1 MNKISARWISLILSF
16 SIIVGSLVYIAAG
29 FSAETEE
36 KYTLSDSGTITENL
50 DFSDIVSTDED
61 EMKETAEG
69 SDTFVYTTVLQ
80 NNTNKDATDFG
91 EVYFDIAAIPQ
102 TVTEGEKVV
111 VIVSAENQTDTDI
124 SDISFDLGYDAD
136 ILELEEATANLTAVE
151 FAQSGSGSSAVVK
164 TSYATDPAKEVDLV
178 NHEETLFFTYTFKT
192 KGVSSSPAEVEI
204 SVNDPYAA
212 LRADVTKPELTP
224 SSAVKKEFECSE
236 KEPQTVNV
244 YDEKGNN
251 TLSDLT
257 VSIKVGNSA
266 SELFLT
272 PEFDPETTAYI
283 VTVPYNVSSFST
295 AYTAYDSRAEVSA
308 PELRDATAAT
318 LKEGINSFDITV
330 TAQDGSEKVYT
341 LIVKKLALDTLAD
354 PKDTLTKTVSYDS
367 AKGNK
372 FDVNYTVNGTN
383 TVLDDGK
390 DYLIS
395 LDCSD
400 ATLESVMEILFTD
413 GVAQI
418 PVENPA
424 PPTDGEEEVTP
435 PVEEGEGEEEPPVD
449 EGEGEVTPPVDE
461 GEGEEEPP
469 VDEGEGEGEGEEEP
483 TPPSEPEIIY
493 NEVPVS
499 GLVDYL
505 LANTADL
512 ENSSITI
519 DFEKGSSKDRITV
532 SLADPNARN
541 ILINEIKANFE
552 GKRILAESAS
562 SNALQYLSTSFAK
575 DNDRYLISLSP
586 NNPEFEQTEGKYN
599 GNDRV
604 YTAVEIPF
612 SKDDLNSARIGVS
625 ELEVD
630 TAAAEF
636 VFVIDFSNVITPV
649 TSAGVEE
656 WFNKGLVKSL
666 FGYKENGSDL
676 IGYVQQICDSL
687 ENDSTV
693 KVTYIAIG
701 LTPDLEEDE
710 YGVKAV
716 LSNYTEG
723 VADNTEFSLDGGI
736 YKSQTYI
743 LPQAEEQ
750 MLHGEGEQ
758 NNLEAYYNSVKKRAM
773 AGTDEYYTQAV
784 KATTSELSNQYNE
797 AFDMAEAILADADN
811 ANLVVL
817 SPLSGISSTGFG
829 SIDSSINK
837 TFVSGFGLTNKGD
850 YQTVAYDLFEDMLH
864 DDTIHTDEDVAAL
877 YDPAFNPM
885 DNPLTFNLYDKVN
898 TVYEFLDMTAGEQV
912 FDAALADNSASPIN
926 PVIDGTILQNDHAF
940 DVDYALPNLGEYE
953 LTFDYAVYRRKDVE
967 PNSSDGEH
975 YYPISET
982 VNTFVKD
989 EDTLVEDIPTAA
1001 ATFEAARLDVKKT
1014 MEYFAEHDKAVPEK
1028 STLDYV
1034 LTYVNTGSDTLTDV
1048 VMTDSQIL
1056 GAKDVK
1062 IYLLPAGQLTPT
1074 AEDKPLTNV
1083 AFSGIDGKMGE
1094 ATIPTLAP
1102 GERVYVKYTMIIPE
1116 MMHVSVAST
1125 TVTNVGGIN
1134 KVISSYVIDNTATG
1148 TADEFTNPVSVN
1160 VKTEFKYDQNSGGTT
1175 PTTTTTT
1182 TTTKAPV
1189 TTYPTTAPTTAI
1201 QTNPSTGESDVG
1213 YIVAA
1218 SLLFGALGVFGV
1230 TLYGMIVDYKI
1241 KKAKEGISAK

>member
-1 MNKISARWISLILSF
+1 MNKISVRWISLILSF

-36 KYTLSDSGTITENL
+36 KYTISDSGSIIEGL
-50 DFSDIVSTDED
+50 QFSDIVSTDED
-61 EMKETAEG
+61 EMKETAT
-69 SDTFVYTTVLQ
+69 DTFVYTTVLQ
-80 NNTNKDATDFG
+80 NNTNKSETDFG

-102 TVTEGEKVV
+102 SATEGEEIT

-136 ILELEEATANLTAVE
+136 IFEFVEAKANLTAVE
-151 FAQSGSGSSAVVK
+151 FAASGSGSSAVVK
-164 TSYATDPAKEVDLV
+164 TSYATDPAKEIDLV
-178 NHEETLFFTYTFKT
+178 NHEETLFFTYIFKT
-192 KGVSSSPAEVEI
+192 KGVSSTPVDVEV
-204 SVNDPYAA
+204 SVENAYAA
-212 LRADVTKPELTP
+212 LRADTTKPELTP
-224 SSAVKKEFECSE
+224 SSAVEKEFECSE
-236 KEPQTVNV
+236 KDPQGVTV

-257 VSIKVGNSA
+257 VSIKVGNSQ

-283 VTVPYNVSSFST
+283 VTVPNNISDFDA
-295 AYTAYDSRAEVSA
+295 AYTAYERNASVSA
-308 PELRDATAAT
+308 PELEAAIADS

-330 TAQDGSEKVYT
+330 TAEDGSKKVYT

-354 PKDTLTKTVSYDS
+354 PKDTLVKTVTHDS

-372 FDVNYTVNGTN
+372 FDVNYTINGTN

-400 ATLESVMEILFTD
+400 ATLASVMELLFTD
-413 GVAQI
+413 GVAKI
-418 PVENPA
+418 PVES
-424 PPTDGEEEVTP
+424 EEEVIP
-435 PVEEGEGEEEPPVD
+435 PVDEDGEGEENDPPAQP
-449 EGEGEVTPPVDE
+449 EVTYDE
-461 GEGEEEPP
+461 
-469 VDEGEGEGEGEEEP
+469 
-483 TPPSEPEIIY
+483 I
-493 NEVPVS
+493 PVS

-512 ENSSITI
+512 ENSTITI
-519 DFEKGSSKDRITV
+519 DFEKGSSKERITV

-541 ILINEIKANFE
+541 LLINEINAYFE

-575 DNDRYLISLSP
+575 DNDRYLISISP
-586 NNPEFEQTEGKYN
+586 NNPAFEQTEEKYN
-599 GNDRV
+599 GNDRP

-612 SKDDLNSARIGVS
+612 NKDDLNSARIGVS
-625 ELEVD
+625 ELEID

-636 VFVIDFSNVITPV
+636 VFVIDFSNVITPANS
-649 TSAGVEE
+649 TGVDE

-666 FGYKENGSDL
+666 FGYKESGDDL

-701 LTPDLEEDE
+701 LNPDLEEDE

-723 VADNTEFSLDGGI
+723 VVDNTECSLEGGI
-736 YKSQTYI
+736 YKSQTYL

-750 MLHGEGEQ
+750 MLHGSGEQ
-758 NNLEAYYNSVKKRAM
+758 NNLETYYNSVKKRAI
-773 AGTDEYYTQAV
+773 GDSDEYYTQAV
-784 KATTSELSNQYNE
+784 KATTSQLSNQYNE

-837 TFVSGFGLTNKGD
+837 TFVSGFGLTNKGN

-864 DDTIHTDEDVAAL
+864 DDKIHTDEDVAEL

-885 DNPLTFNLYDKVN
+885 NNSLTFNLYDKVN
-898 TVYEFLDMTAGEQV
+898 TVYEFLDMTTGEQV

-953 LTFDYAVYRRKDVE
+953 LTFDYSVYRRKDVE

-1001 ATFEAARLDVKKT
+1001 VTFEAARLDVKKT

-1028 STLDYV
+1028 SALDYV
-1034 LTYVNTGSDTLTDV
+1034 LTYINTGSDTLTDV

-1062 IYLLPAGQLTPT
+1062 IYKLPAGQLTPT
-1074 AEDKPLTNV
+1074 ADDKPLTDV

-1094 ATIPTLAP
+1094 ATIKTLAP
-1102 GERVYVKYTMIIPE
+1102 GERVYVKYTMVIPE